1 MADDKFSLGDILW
14 EYADYTPPAATPA
27 KPAAPL
33 PPETPQQPTVPP
45 VSPGITSP
53 QPVAPAGSPKPA
65 PKAPGGAAA
74 PRPAQQPLPA
84 NAPLPAN
91 QPPAAPPKAP
101 QAAPKPAPA
110 APQAP
115 QPAPTGQPRPT
126 PPANQPANQT
136 PPPAPKP
143 TPAPPAQPAGQPPQA
158 PPASGASSTPNQ
170 TPPAPGAG
178 PTPNQAPPAS
188 GASPAPNPT
197 PPAPG
202 AGPTPNQAP
211 PAPGAGPT
219 PNQAPP
225 APGAGS
231 TPNQAPPAPG
241 SAAPAQGAQP
251 GAQGQQPPQ
260 PEPAPQGSP
269 EGQPAPAPD
278 QPVETGV
285 PLDDGPELIAF
296 TPDPKAA
303 QAEAAGQEGAAQA
316 PQPGQP
322 GQGQPTPG
330 GPAAP
335 SGAPG
340 PGPRPAGGPQAR
352 PADPGG
358 AAAAPAQEAFQPF
371 RERKGKAPE
380 PPPPDAPPAQ
390 LATEYGPGLS
400 ALKTKC
406 AVSGVLTGVLV
417 VLSLLDSGL
426 LPFLTG
432 LVPTEIALW
441 AGLALFA
448 VCGGLCFDVLQ
459 QGLLQLTNRAPNGD
473 TLALFAAVFTLADG
487 VTLVAA
493 PFREVTLPFF
503 APCALVLTFHLL
515 GQYCDRSAKFQ
526 ACRTAAAVAQPYV
539 VTQDANVL
547 GASLPFGNG
556 WGCPGLR
563 QPDPHHQPDRGPVP
577 PADPGAAGGL
587 LRPVPGDHCGP
598 PPALA
603 GALVPVGPVLR
614 RGYLGGHPLSLA
626 LPLRL
631 LGGKLAKLGVALA
644 GWPGLLAAKGCK
656 AALLLDQDVYPPGT
670 IALTGSRVFGSLSM
684 ERTVSYTA
692 SVIRASGSGLRYL
705 FDKLLRAEGSSYLPI
720 DKIVMQDTG
729 LIGQC
734 QDQQILVGNSDFM
747 SRQGIAL
754 PPGIKAKDAVFCAVD
769 RELVGMFVLRYTLHP
784 SILPSLQTMI
794 AHRISPVMAT
804 RDFNL
809 TPHRLRLWGRLS
821 VDQITFPDLQRR
833 VVLSGPRQIHGT
845 TLVAVLC
852 REGVA
857 PFSQALV
864 ASQRIRRA
872 AAFSQWFVHIG
883 ACVGVVI
890 TAALSSAGA
899 LTAMSP
905 WNLSLFLLLWFVPV
919 LMLSL
924 WTTQY

>member
-110 APQAP
+110 
-115 QPAPTGQPRPT
+115 GQPRPT
-126 PPANQPANQT
+126 PPANQPASQT
-136 PPPAPKP
+136 PPPASKP
-143 TPAPPAQPAGQPPQA
+143 SPTPPAQPAGQPPQA

-170 TPPAPGAG
+170 TPPAPGA
-178 PTPNQAPPAS
+178 
-188 GASPAPNPT
+188 SPAPNQAS
-197 PPAPG
+197 PASG
-202 AGPTPNQAP
+202 TGPTPNQAP
-211 PAPGAGPT
+211 PAPGAGP
-219 PNQAPP
+219 
-225 APGAGS
+225 

-322 GQGQPTPG
+322 TQGQPTPG

-352 PADPGG
+352 PAGPGG

-441 AGLALFA
+441 AELALFA

-526 ACRTAAAVAQPYV
+526 ACRTAASVAQPYV

-547 GASLPFGNG
+547 GGQPAFRKWLGLPRGFGSQIRTTSQAEAQFRRLTPVLLAACFALSLVTTVA
-556 WGCPGLR
+556 
-563 QPDPHHQPDRGPVP
+563 HHQPWLVLWSLS
-577 PADPGAAGGL
+577 ALFCAAATLGAT
-587 LRPVPGDHCGP
+587 
-598 PPALA
+598 
-603 GALVPVGPVLR
+603 
-614 RGYLGGHPLSLA
+614 LSLA

>member
-53 QPVAPAGSPKPA
+53 QTVAPVGSPKPA

-84 NAPLPAN
+84 NAPPPAN

-115 QPAPTGQPRPT
+115 QPAPAGQPRPT

-158 PPASGASSTPNQ
+158 PPSSGASSTPNQ

-178 PTPNQAPPAS
+178 STPNQVPPAS
-188 GASPAPNPT
+188 GASPAPNQT
-197 PPAPG
+197 
-202 AGPTPNQAP
+202 
-211 PAPGAGPT
+211 
-219 PNQAPP
+219 PP

-322 GQGQPTPG
+322 TQGQPTPG

-352 PADPGG
+352 PAGPGG
-358 AAAAPAQEAFQPF
+358 VAAAPAQEAFRPF
-371 RERKGKAPE
+371 RERKAKAPE

-547 GASLPFGNG
+547 GGQPAFRKWLGLPRGFGSQIRTTSQTEAQFRRLTPVLLAACFALSLVTTVA
-556 WGCPGLR
+556 
-563 QPDPHHQPDRGPVP
+563 HHQPWLVLWSLS
-577 PADPGAAGGL
+577 ALFCAAATLGAT
-587 LRPVPGDHCGP
+587 
-598 PPALA
+598 
-603 GALVPVGPVLR
+603 
-614 RGYLGGHPLSLA
+614 LSLA

>member
-65 PKAPGGAAA
+65 PKAPGGAAS

-110 APQAP
+110 
-115 QPAPTGQPRPT
+115 GQPRPT

-143 TPAPPAQPAGQPPQA
+143 SPTPPAQPAGQPPQA
-158 PPASGASSTPNQ
+158 PPASGASSPPNQ

-178 PTPNQAPPAS
+178 PTPNQTPPAS
-188 GASPAPNPT
+188 GASPAPNQT
-197 PPAPG
+197 
-202 AGPTPNQAP
+202 
-211 PAPGAGPT
+211 
-219 PNQAPP
+219 PP

-241 SAAPAQGAQP
+241 PAAPAQGAQP

-322 GQGQPTPG
+322 TQGQPTPG

-352 PADPGG
+352 PAGPGG

-371 RERKGKAPE
+371 RERKAKAPE

-526 ACRTAAAVAQPYV
+526 ACRTAASVAQPYV

-547 GASLPFGNG
+547 GGQPAFRKWLGLPRGFGSQIRTTSQAEAQFRRLTPVLLAACFALSLVTTVA
-556 WGCPGLR
+556 
-563 QPDPHHQPDRGPVP
+563 HHQPWLVLWSLS
-577 PADPGAAGGL
+577 ALFCAAATLGAT
-587 LRPVPGDHCGP
+587 
-598 PPALA
+598 
-603 GALVPVGPVLR
+603 
-614 RGYLGGHPLSLA
+614 LSLA

-670 IALTGSRVFGSLSM
+670 IALTGSQVFGSLSM

>member
-65 PKAPGGAAA
+65 PKAPGGAAS

-91 QPPAAPPKAP
+91 QPPAAPAKAP

-110 APQAP
+110 
-115 QPAPTGQPRPT
+115 GQPRPT

-143 TPAPPAQPAGQPPQA
+143 SPTPPAQPAGQPPQA
-158 PPASGASSTPNQ
+158 PPASGASSPPNQ

-178 PTPNQAPPAS
+178 PTPNQTPPAS
-188 GASPAPNPT
+188 GASPAPNQT
-197 PPAPG
+197 
-202 AGPTPNQAP
+202 
-211 PAPGAGPT
+211 
-219 PNQAPP
+219 PP

-241 SAAPAQGAQP
+241 PAAPAQGAQP

-278 QPVETGV
+278 QPVDTGV

-322 GQGQPTPG
+322 TQGQPTPG

-352 PADPGG
+352 PAGPGG

-526 ACRTAAAVAQPYV
+526 ACRTAASVAQPYV

-547 GASLPFGNG
+547 GGQPAFRKWLGLPRGFGSQIRTTSQTEAQFRRLTPVLLAACFALSLVTTVA
-556 WGCPGLR
+556 
-563 QPDPHHQPDRGPVP
+563 HHQPWLVLWSLS
-577 PADPGAAGGL
+577 ALFCAAATLGAT
-587 LRPVPGDHCGP
+587 
-598 PPALA
+598 
-603 GALVPVGPVLR
+603 
-614 RGYLGGHPLSLA
+614 LSLA

>member
-136 PPPAPKP
+136 PPPASKP

-178 PTPNQAPPAS
+178 STPNQAPPAS
-188 GASPAPNPT
+188 GVSPAPNQT

-202 AGPTPNQAP
+202 AGP
-211 PAPGAGPT
+211 
-219 PNQAPP
+219 
-225 APGAGS
+225 

-322 GQGQPTPG
+322 TQGQPTPG

-352 PADPGG
+352 PAGPGG

-547 GASLPFGNG
+547 GGQPAFRKWLGLPRGFGSQIRTTSQTEAQFRRLTPVLLAACFALSLVTTVA
-556 WGCPGLR
+556 
-563 QPDPHHQPDRGPVP
+563 HHQPWLVLWSLS
-577 PADPGAAGGL
+577 ALFCAAATLGAT
-587 LRPVPGDHCGP
+587 
-598 PPALA
+598 
-603 GALVPVGPVLR
+603 
-614 RGYLGGHPLSLA
+614 LSLA

>member
-115 QPAPTGQPRPT
+115 QPAPAGQPRPT
-126 PPANQPANQT
+126 PPANQPASQT
-136 PPPAPKP
+136 PPPASKP

-170 TPPAPGAG
+170 TPPA
-178 PTPNQAPPAS
+178 S
-188 GASPAPNPT
+188 GASPAPNQT
-197 PPAPG
+197 
-202 AGPTPNQAP
+202 
-211 PAPGAGPT
+211 
-219 PNQAPP
+219 PP

-231 TPNQAPPAPG
+231 TPNQAPPASGAGPTPNQVPPAPG
-241 SAAPAQGAQP
+241 PAAPAQGAQP

-260 PEPAPQGSP
+260 PESAPQGSP

-322 GQGQPTPG
+322 TQGQPTPG

-352 PADPGG
+352 PAGPGG

-526 ACRTAAAVAQPYV
+526 ACRTAASVAQPYV

-547 GASLPFGNG
+547 GGQPAFRKWLGLPRGFGSQIRTTSQTEAQFRRLTPVLLAACFALSLVTTVA
-556 WGCPGLR
+556 
-563 QPDPHHQPDRGPVP
+563 HHQPWLVLWSLS
-577 PADPGAAGGL
+577 ALFCAAATLGAT
-587 LRPVPGDHCGP
+587 
-598 PPALA
+598 
-603 GALVPVGPVLR
+603 
-614 RGYLGGHPLSLA
+614 LSLA

-919 LMLSL
+919 LLLSL

>member
-53 QPVAPAGSPKPA
+53 QPVAPLGSPKPA

-115 QPAPTGQPRPT
+115 QPAPAGQPRPT
-126 PPANQPANQT
+126 PPANQPASQT

-158 PPASGASSTPNQ
+158 PPASGASSPPNQTPPAPGAGSTPNQAPPASGASPAPNQ

-178 PTPNQAPPAS
+178 PTPNQAPPA
-188 GASPAPNPT
+188 
-197 PPAPG
+197 
-202 AGPTPNQAP
+202 
-211 PAPGAGPT
+211 
-219 PNQAPP
+219 
-225 APGAGS
+225 
-231 TPNQAPPAPG
+231 PG
-241 SAAPAQGAQP
+241 SAAQAQGAQP

-260 PEPAPQGSP
+260 PESAPQGSP

-322 GQGQPTPG
+322 TQGQPTPG

-352 PADPGG
+352 PAGPGG

-526 ACRTAAAVAQPYV
+526 ACRTAASVAQPYV

-547 GASLPFGNG
+547 GGQPAFRKWLGLPRGFGSQIRTTSQTEAQFRRLTPVLLAACFALSLVTTVA
-556 WGCPGLR
+556 
-563 QPDPHHQPDRGPVP
+563 HHQPWLVLWSLS
-577 PADPGAAGGL
+577 ALFCAAATLGAT
-587 LRPVPGDHCGP
+587 
-598 PPALA
+598 
-603 GALVPVGPVLR
+603 
-614 RGYLGGHPLSLA
+614 LSLA

>member
-115 QPAPTGQPRPT
+115 QPAPAGQPRPT

-158 PPASGASSTPNQ
+158 PPSSGASSTPNQ

-178 PTPNQAPPAS
+178 STPNQVPPAS
-188 GASPAPNPT
+188 GASPAPNQT
-197 PPAPG
+197 
-202 AGPTPNQAP
+202 
-211 PAPGAGPT
+211 
-219 PNQAPP
+219 PP

-322 GQGQPTPG
+322 TQGQPTPG

-352 PADPGG
+352 PAGPGG

-371 RERKGKAPE
+371 RERKAKAPE

-547 GASLPFGNG
+547 GGQPAFRKWLGLPRGFGSQIRTTSQTEAQFRRLTPVLLAACFALSLVTTVA
-556 WGCPGLR
+556 
-563 QPDPHHQPDRGPVP
+563 HHQPWLVLWSLS
-577 PADPGAAGGL
+577 ALFCAAATLGAT
-587 LRPVPGDHCGP
+587 
-598 PPALA
+598 
-603 GALVPVGPVLR
+603 
-614 RGYLGGHPLSLA
+614 LSLA

>member
-65 PKAPGGAAA
+65 PKAPGGAAS

-110 APQAP
+110 
-115 QPAPTGQPRPT
+115 GQPRPT

-143 TPAPPAQPAGQPPQA
+143 SPTPPAQPAGQPPQA
-158 PPASGASSTPNQ
+158 PPASGASSPPNQ

-178 PTPNQAPPAS
+178 PTPNQTPPAS
-188 GASPAPNPT
+188 GASPAPNQT
-197 PPAPG
+197 
-202 AGPTPNQAP
+202 
-211 PAPGAGPT
+211 
-219 PNQAPP
+219 PP

-241 SAAPAQGAQP
+241 PAAPAQGAQP

-322 GQGQPTPG
+322 TQGQPTPG

-335 SGAPG
+335 SGTPG

-352 PADPGG
+352 PAGPGG

-371 RERKGKAPE
+371 RERKAKAPE

-526 ACRTAAAVAQPYV
+526 ACRTAASVAQPYV

-547 GASLPFGNG
+547 GGQPAFRKWLGLPRGFGSQIRTTSQAEAQFRRLTPVLLAACFALSLVTTVA
-556 WGCPGLR
+556 
-563 QPDPHHQPDRGPVP
+563 HHQPWLVLWSLS
-577 PADPGAAGGL
+577 ALFCAAATLGAT
-587 LRPVPGDHCGP
+587 
-598 PPALA
+598 
-603 GALVPVGPVLR
+603 
-614 RGYLGGHPLSLA
+614 LSLA

>member
-115 QPAPTGQPRPT
+115 QPAPAGQPRPT
-126 PPANQPANQT
+126 PPANQPASQT
-136 PPPAPKP
+136 PPPASKP

-170 TPPAPGAG
+170 TPPA
-178 PTPNQAPPAS
+178 S
-188 GASPAPNPT
+188 GASPAPNKT
-197 PPAPG
+197 
-202 AGPTPNQAP
+202 
-211 PAPGAGPT
+211 
-219 PNQAPP
+219 PP

-231 TPNQAPPAPG
+231 TPNQAPPASGAGPTPNQVPPAPG
-241 SAAPAQGAQP
+241 PAAPAQGAQP

-260 PEPAPQGSP
+260 PESAPQGSP

-322 GQGQPTPG
+322 TQGQPTPG

-352 PADPGG
+352 PAGPGG

-526 ACRTAAAVAQPYV
+526 ACRTAASVAQPYV

-547 GASLPFGNG
+547 GGQPAFRKWLGLPRGFGSQIRTTSQTEAQFRRLTPVLLAACFALSLVTTVA
-556 WGCPGLR
+556 
-563 QPDPHHQPDRGPVP
+563 HHQPWLVLWSLS
-577 PADPGAAGGL
+577 ALFCAAATLGAT
-587 LRPVPGDHCGP
+587 
-598 PPALA
+598 
-603 GALVPVGPVLR
+603 
-614 RGYLGGHPLSLA
+614 LSLA

>member
-65 PKAPGGAAA
+65 PKAPGGAAS

-115 QPAPTGQPRPT
+115 QPAPAGQPRPT

-178 PTPNQAPPAS
+178 STPNQASPAS
-188 GASPAPNPT
+188 GASPAPNQT
-197 PPAPG
+197 
-202 AGPTPNQAP
+202 
-211 PAPGAGPT
+211 
-219 PNQAPP
+219 PP

-322 GQGQPTPG
+322 TQGQPTPG

-352 PADPGG
+352 PAGPGG

-526 ACRTAAAVAQPYV
+526 ACRTAASVAQPYV

-547 GASLPFGNG
+547 GGQPAFRKWLGLPRGFGSQIRTTSQTEAQFRRLTPVLLAACFALSLVTTVA
-556 WGCPGLR
+556 
-563 QPDPHHQPDRGPVP
+563 HHQPWLVLWSLS
-577 PADPGAAGGL
+577 ALFCAAATLGAT
-587 LRPVPGDHCGP
+587 
-598 PPALA
+598 
-603 GALVPVGPVLR
+603 
-614 RGYLGGHPLSLA
+614 LSLA

>member
-65 PKAPGGAAA
+65 PKAPGGAAS

-110 APQAP
+110 
-115 QPAPTGQPRPT
+115 GQPRPT

-143 TPAPPAQPAGQPPQA
+143 SPTPPAQPAGQPPQA
-158 PPASGASSTPNQ
+158 PPASGASSPPNQ

-178 PTPNQAPPAS
+178 PTPNQTPPAS
-188 GASPAPNPT
+188 GASPAPNQT
-197 PPAPG
+197 
-202 AGPTPNQAP
+202 
-211 PAPGAGPT
+211 
-219 PNQAPP
+219 PP

-241 SAAPAQGAQP
+241 PAAPAQGAQP

-322 GQGQPTPG
+322 TQGQPTPG

-352 PADPGG
+352 PAGPGG

-526 ACRTAAAVAQPYV
+526 ACRTAASVAQPYV

-547 GASLPFGNG
+547 GGQPAFRKWLGLPRGFGSQIRTTSQTEAQFRRLTPVLLAACFALSLVTTVA
-556 WGCPGLR
+556 
-563 QPDPHHQPDRGPVP
+563 HHQPWLVLWSLS
-577 PADPGAAGGL
+577 ALFCAAATLGAT
-587 LRPVPGDHCGP
+587 
-598 PPALA
+598 
-603 GALVPVGPVLR
+603 
-614 RGYLGGHPLSLA
+614 LSLA

>member
-115 QPAPTGQPRPT
+115 QPAPAGQPRPT

-136 PPPAPKP
+136 PPAASKP
-143 TPAPPAQPAGQPPQA
+143 SPTPPAQPAGQPPQA

-178 PTPNQAPPAS
+178 S
-188 GASPAPNPT
+188 
-197 PPAPG
+197 
-202 AGPTPNQAP
+202 
-211 PAPGAGPT
+211 T

-322 GQGQPTPG
+322 TQGQPTPG

-352 PADPGG
+352 PAGPGG

-426 LPFLTG
+426 LPFPTG

-526 ACRTAAAVAQPYV
+526 ACRTAASVAQPYV

-547 GASLPFGNG
+547 GGQPAFRKWLGLPRGFGSQIRTTSQAEAQFRRLTPVLLAACFALSLVTTVA
-556 WGCPGLR
+556 
-563 QPDPHHQPDRGPVP
+563 HHQPWLVLWSLS
-577 PADPGAAGGL
+577 ALFCAAATLGAT
-587 LRPVPGDHCGP
+587 
-598 PPALA
+598 
-603 GALVPVGPVLR
+603 
-614 RGYLGGHPLSLA
+614 LSLA

>member
-1 MADDKFSLGDILW
+1 MADDKNPFSLEDILW

-115 QPAPTGQPRPT
+115 PPAPAGQPRPT
-126 PPANQPANQT
+126 PPANQPASQT
-136 PPPAPKP
+136 TPPAPKP
-143 TPAPPAQPAGQPPQA
+143 SPTPPAQPAGQPPQA

-170 TPPAPGAG
+170 TPPA
-178 PTPNQAPPAS
+178 S
-188 GASPAPNPT
+188 GASPAPNQT
-197 PPAPG
+197 
-202 AGPTPNQAP
+202 
-211 PAPGAGPT
+211 
-219 PNQAPP
+219 PP

-231 TPNQAPPAPG
+231 TPNQAPPASGAGPTPNQVPPAPG
-241 SAAPAQGAQP
+241 PAAPAQGAQP

-260 PEPAPQGSP
+260 PESAPQGSP

-322 GQGQPTPG
+322 TQGQPTPG

-352 PADPGG
+352 PAGPGG

-547 GASLPFGNG
+547 GGQPAFRKWLGLPRGFGSQIRTTSQTEAQFRRLTPVLLAACFALSLVTTVA
-556 WGCPGLR
+556 
-563 QPDPHHQPDRGPVP
+563 HHQPWLVLWSLS
-577 PADPGAAGGL
+577 ALFCAAATLGAT
-587 LRPVPGDHCGP
+587 
-598 PPALA
+598 
-603 GALVPVGPVLR
+603 
-614 RGYLGGHPLSLA
+614 LSLA

>member
-65 PKAPGGAAA
+65 PKAPGGAAS

-126 PPANQPANQT
+126 PPANQPASQT

-178 PTPNQAPPAS
+178 PAPNQ
-188 GASPAPNPT
+188 T

-202 AGPTPNQAP
+202 AGP
-211 PAPGAGPT
+211 
-219 PNQAPP
+219 
-225 APGAGS
+225 

-322 GQGQPTPG
+322 TQGQPTPG

-352 PADPGG
+352 PAGPGG

-371 RERKGKAPE
+371 RERKAKAPE

-526 ACRTAAAVAQPYV
+526 ACRTAASVAQPYV

-547 GASLPFGNG
+547 GGQPAFRKWLGLPRGFGSQIRTTSQAEAQFRRLTPVLLAACFALSLVTTVA
-556 WGCPGLR
+556 
-563 QPDPHHQPDRGPVP
+563 HHQPWLVLWSLS
-577 PADPGAAGGL
+577 ALFCAAATLGAT
-587 LRPVPGDHCGP
+587 
-598 PPALA
+598 
-603 GALVPVGPVLR
+603 
-614 RGYLGGHPLSLA
+614 LSLA

>member
-110 APQAP
+110 APQVP

-178 PTPNQAPPAS
+178 STPNQAPPAS
-188 GASPAPNPT
+188 GVSPAPNQAS
-197 PPAPG
+197 PAPG
-202 AGPTPNQAP
+202 AGP
-211 PAPGAGPT
+211 
-219 PNQAPP
+219 
-225 APGAGS
+225 

-260 PEPAPQGSP
+260 PESAPQGSP

-322 GQGQPTPG
+322 TQGQPTPG

-352 PADPGG
+352 PAGPGG

-526 ACRTAAAVAQPYV
+526 ACRTAASVAQPYV

-547 GASLPFGNG
+547 GGQPAFRKWLGLPRGFGSQIRTTSQAEAQFRRLTPVLLAACFALSLVTTVA
-556 WGCPGLR
+556 
-563 QPDPHHQPDRGPVP
+563 HHQPWLVLWSLS
-577 PADPGAAGGL
+577 ALFCAAATLGAT
-587 LRPVPGDHCGP
+587 
-598 PPALA
+598 
-603 GALVPVGPVLR
+603 
-614 RGYLGGHPLSLA
+614 LSLA

>member
-65 PKAPGGAAA
+65 PKSPGGAAP

-101 QAAPKPAPA
+101 KPAPA

-115 QPAPTGQPRPT
+115 QPAPAGQPRPT
-126 PPANQPANQT
+126 PPANQT
-136 PPPAPKP
+136 PPPASKP
-143 TPAPPAQPAGQPPQA
+143 SPTPPAQPAGQPPQA

-178 PTPNQAPPAS
+178 STPNQAPPAS
-188 GASPAPNPT
+188 GASPAPNQT

-202 AGPTPNQAP
+202 AGP
-211 PAPGAGPT
+211 
-219 PNQAPP
+219 
-225 APGAGS
+225 

-322 GQGQPTPG
+322 TQGQPTPG

-352 PADPGG
+352 PAGPGG

-371 RERKGKAPE
+371 RERKAKAPE

-526 ACRTAAAVAQPYV
+526 ACRTAASVAQPYV

-547 GASLPFGNG
+547 GGQPAFRKWLGLPRGFGSQIRTTSQAEAQFRRLTPVLLAACFALSLVTTVA
-556 WGCPGLR
+556 
-563 QPDPHHQPDRGPVP
+563 HHQPWLVLWSLS
-577 PADPGAAGGL
+577 ALFCAAATLGAT
-587 LRPVPGDHCGP
+587 
-598 PPALA
+598 
-603 GALVPVGPVLR
+603 
-614 RGYLGGHPLSLA
+614 LSLA

-919 LMLSL
+919 LLLSL

>member
-53 QPVAPAGSPKPA
+53 QPVAPLGSPKPA

-115 QPAPTGQPRPT
+115 QPAPAGQPRPT
-126 PPANQPANQT
+126 PPANQPASQT

-143 TPAPPAQPAGQPPQA
+143 TPAPPA
-158 PPASGASSTPNQ
+158 SGASPAPNQ

-178 PTPNQAPPAS
+178 PTPNQAPPA
-188 GASPAPNPT
+188 
-197 PPAPG
+197 
-202 AGPTPNQAP
+202 
-211 PAPGAGPT
+211 
-219 PNQAPP
+219 
-225 APGAGS
+225 
-231 TPNQAPPAPG
+231 PG
-241 SAAPAQGAQP
+241 SAAQAQGAQP

-260 PEPAPQGSP
+260 PESAPQGSP

-322 GQGQPTPG
+322 TQGQPTPG

-352 PADPGG
+352 PAGPGG

-526 ACRTAAAVAQPYV
+526 ACRTAASVAQPYV

-547 GASLPFGNG
+547 GGQPAFRKWLGLPRGFGSQIRTTSQAEAQFRRLTPVLLAACFALSLVTTVA
-556 WGCPGLR
+556 
-563 QPDPHHQPDRGPVP
+563 HHQPWLVLWSLS
-577 PADPGAAGGL
+577 ALFCAAATLGAT
-587 LRPVPGDHCGP
+587 
-598 PPALA
+598 
-603 GALVPVGPVLR
+603 
-614 RGYLGGHPLSLA
+614 LSLA

>member
-101 QAAPKPAPA
+101 QAAPNPAQA
-110 APQAP
+110 ATQAP
-115 QPAPTGQPRPT
+115 QPATEGQPRPT

-136 PPPAPKP
+136 PPPASKP

-178 PTPNQAPPAS
+178 STPNQAPLASGASPAPNQTPPAS
-188 GASPAPNPT
+188 GASPAPNQT
-197 PPAPG
+197 
-202 AGPTPNQAP
+202 
-211 PAPGAGPT
+211 
-219 PNQAPP
+219 PP

-316 PQPGQP
+316 PQPGQ
-322 GQGQPTPG
+322 GQPTPG

-352 PADPGG
+352 PAGPGG

-371 RERKGKAPE
+371 RERKGTAPE

-526 ACRTAAAVAQPYV
+526 ACRTAASVAQPYV

-547 GASLPFGNG
+547 GGQPAFRKWLGLPRGFGSQIRTTSQTEAQFRRLTPVLLAACFALSLVTTVA
-556 WGCPGLR
+556 
-563 QPDPHHQPDRGPVP
+563 HHQPWLVLWSLS
-577 PADPGAAGGL
+577 ALFCAAATLGAT
-587 LRPVPGDHCGP
+587 
-598 PPALA
+598 
-603 GALVPVGPVLR
+603 
-614 RGYLGGHPLSLA
+614 LSLA

>member
-65 PKAPGGAAA
+65 LKAPGGAAA

-178 PTPNQAPPAS
+178 STPNQAPPAS
-188 GASPAPNPT
+188 GVSPAPNQAS
-197 PPAPG
+197 PAPG
-202 AGPTPNQAP
+202 AGP
-211 PAPGAGPT
+211 
-219 PNQAPP
+219 
-225 APGAGS
+225 

-260 PEPAPQGSP
+260 PESAPQGSP

-322 GQGQPTPG
+322 TQGQPTPG

-352 PADPGG
+352 PAGPGG

-526 ACRTAAAVAQPYV
+526 ACRTAASVAQPYV

-547 GASLPFGNG
+547 GGQPAFRKWLGLPRGFGSQIRTTSQAEAQFRRLTPVLLAACFALSLVTTVA
-556 WGCPGLR
+556 
-563 QPDPHHQPDRGPVP
+563 HHQPWLVLWSLS
-577 PADPGAAGGL
+577 ALFCAAATLGAT
-587 LRPVPGDHCGP
+587 
-598 PPALA
+598 
-603 GALVPVGPVLR
+603 
-614 RGYLGGHPLSLA
+614 LSLA

>member
-53 QPVAPAGSPKPA
+53 QPVAPLGSPKPA

-115 QPAPTGQPRPT
+115 QPAPAGQPRPT
-126 PPANQPANQT
+126 PPANQPASQT

-158 PPASGASSTPNQ
+158 PPASGASSPPNQTPPAPGAGSTPNQAPPASGASPAPNQ

-178 PTPNQAPPAS
+178 PTPNQAPPA
-188 GASPAPNPT
+188 
-197 PPAPG
+197 
-202 AGPTPNQAP
+202 
-211 PAPGAGPT
+211 
-219 PNQAPP
+219 
-225 APGAGS
+225 
-231 TPNQAPPAPG
+231 PG
-241 SAAPAQGAQP
+241 SAAQAQGAQP

-260 PEPAPQGSP
+260 PESAPQGSP

-322 GQGQPTPG
+322 TQGQPTPG

-352 PADPGG
+352 PAGPGG

-526 ACRTAAAVAQPYV
+526 ACRTAASVAQPYV

-547 GASLPFGNG
+547 GGQPAFRKWLGLPRGFGSQIRTTSQAEAQFRRLTPVLLAACFALSLVTTVA
-556 WGCPGLR
+556 
-563 QPDPHHQPDRGPVP
+563 HHQPWLVLWSLS
-577 PADPGAAGGL
+577 ALFCAAATLGAT
-587 LRPVPGDHCGP
+587 
-598 PPALA
+598 
-603 GALVPVGPVLR
+603 
-614 RGYLGGHPLSLA
+614 LSLA

-821 VDQITFPDLQRR
+821 VEQITFPDLQRR

>member
-110 APQAP
+110 
-115 QPAPTGQPRPT
+115 GQPRPT
-126 PPANQPANQT
+126 PPANQPASQT
-136 PPPAPKP
+136 TPPAPKP

-158 PPASGASSTPNQ
+158 PPSSGASSTPNQ

-178 PTPNQAPPAS
+178 STPNQAPPAS
-188 GASPAPNPT
+188 GVSPAPNQAS
-197 PPAPG
+197 PASG
-202 AGPTPNQAP
+202 ASPAPNQAP
-211 PAPGAGPT
+211 PAP
-219 PNQAPP
+219 
-225 APGAGS
+225 
-231 TPNQAPPAPG
+231 
-241 SAAPAQGAQP
+241 APAQGAQP

-303 QAEAAGQEGAAQA
+303 GQEGAAQA

-322 GQGQPTPG
+322 TQGQPTPG
-330 GPAAP
+330 SPAAP

-352 PADPGG
+352 PAGPGG

-526 ACRTAAAVAQPYV
+526 ACRTAASVAQPYV

-547 GASLPFGNG
+547 GGQPAFRKWLGLPRGFGSQIRTTSQTEAQFRRLTPVLLAACFALSLVTTVA
-556 WGCPGLR
+556 
-563 QPDPHHQPDRGPVP
+563 HHQPWLVLWSLS
-577 PADPGAAGGL
+577 ALFCAAATLGAT
-587 LRPVPGDHCGP
+587 
-598 PPALA
+598 
-603 GALVPVGPVLR
+603 
-614 RGYLGGHPLSLA
+614 LSLA

>member
-1 MADDKFSLGDILW
+1 MADDKNPFSLEDILW

-115 QPAPTGQPRPT
+115 QPAPAGQPRPT
-126 PPANQPANQT
+126 PPANQPASQT
-136 PPPAPKP
+136 TPPAPKP
-143 TPAPPAQPAGQPPQA
+143 SPTPPAQPAGQPPQA

-178 PTPNQAPPAS
+178 PTPNQAPPA
-188 GASPAPNPT
+188 
-197 PPAPG
+197 PG
-202 AGPTPNQAP
+202 AGSAPNQAP
-211 PAPGAGPT
+211 PAP
-219 PNQAPP
+219 
-225 APGAGS
+225 
-231 TPNQAPPAPG
+231 
-241 SAAPAQGAQP
+241 APAQGAQP

-322 GQGQPTPG
+322 TQGQPTPG

-352 PADPGG
+352 PAGPGG

-526 ACRTAAAVAQPYV
+526 ACRTAASVAQPYV

-547 GASLPFGNG
+547 GGQPAFRKWLGLPRGFGSQIRTTSQTEAQFRRLTPVLLAACFALSLVTTVA
-556 WGCPGLR
+556 
-563 QPDPHHQPDRGPVP
+563 HHQPWLVLWSLS
-577 PADPGAAGGL
+577 ALFCAAATLGAT
-587 LRPVPGDHCGP
+587 
-598 PPALA
+598 
-603 GALVPVGPVLR
+603 
-614 RGYLGGHPLSLA
+614 LSLA

-804 RDFNL
+804 RDVNL

>member
-91 QPPAAPPKAP
+91 QPPAAPPKTP

-115 QPAPTGQPRPT
+115 QPAPAGQPRPT
-126 PPANQPANQT
+126 PPANQT
-136 PPPAPKP
+136 PPPASKP
-143 TPAPPAQPAGQPPQA
+143 SPTPPAQPAGQPPQA

-178 PTPNQAPPAS
+178 STPNQASPAS
-188 GASPAPNPT
+188 GT
-197 PPAPG
+197 
-202 AGPTPNQAP
+202 GPTPNQAP
-211 PAPGAGPT
+211 PAPGAGP
-219 PNQAPP
+219 
-225 APGAGS
+225 

-322 GQGQPTPG
+322 TQGQPTPG

-352 PADPGG
+352 PAGPGG

-526 ACRTAAAVAQPYV
+526 ACRTAASVAQPYV

-547 GASLPFGNG
+547 GGQPAFRKWLGLPRGFGSQIRTTSQAEAQFRRLTPVLLAACFALSLVTTVA
-556 WGCPGLR
+556 
-563 QPDPHHQPDRGPVP
+563 HHQPWLVLWSLS
-577 PADPGAAGGL
+577 ALFCAAATLGAT
-587 LRPVPGDHCGP
+587 
-598 PPALA
+598 
-603 GALVPVGPVLR
+603 
-614 RGYLGGHPLSLA
+614 LSLA

>member
-53 QPVAPAGSPKPA
+53 QPVAPLGSPKPV

-115 QPAPTGQPRPT
+115 QPARAAPPPPT
-126 PPANQPANQT
+126 PPAHPPARRT
-136 PPPAPKP
+136 PPPAAQP

-170 TPPAPGAG
+170 PPPAPGAG
-178 PTPNQAPPAS
+178 STPNQAPPAS
-188 GASPAPNPT
+188 GASPAPNQT
-197 PPAPG
+197 
-202 AGPTPNQAP
+202 
-211 PAPGAGPT
+211 
-219 PNQAPP
+219 PP

-322 GQGQPTPG
+322 TQGQPTPG
-330 GPAAP
+330 GPATP

-352 PADPGG
+352 PAGPGG

-526 ACRTAAAVAQPYV
+526 ACRTAASVAQPYV

-547 GASLPFGNG
+547 GGQPAFRKWLGLPRGFGSQIRTTSQTEAQFRRLTPVLLAACFALSLVTTVA
-556 WGCPGLR
+556 
-563 QPDPHHQPDRGPVP
+563 HHQPWLVLWSLS
-577 PADPGAAGGL
+577 ALFCAAATLGAT
-587 LRPVPGDHCGP
+587 
-598 PPALA
+598 
-603 GALVPVGPVLR
+603 
-614 RGYLGGHPLSLA
+614 LSLA

-754 PPGIKAKDAVFCAVD
+754 PPGIKAKAAVFCAVD

>member
-115 QPAPTGQPRPT
+115 QPAPAGQPRPT
-126 PPANQPANQT
+126 PPANQPASQT
-136 PPPAPKP
+136 PPPASKP

-178 PTPNQAPPAS
+178 STPNQAPPAS
-188 GASPAPNPT
+188 GASPAPNQT
-197 PPAPG
+197 
-202 AGPTPNQAP
+202 P

-241 SAAPAQGAQP
+241 AGSAPNQAPPAPAPAQGAQP

-260 PEPAPQGSP
+260 PESAPQGSP

-322 GQGQPTPG
+322 TQGQPTPG

-352 PADPGG
+352 PAGPGG

-526 ACRTAAAVAQPYV
+526 ACRTAASVAQPYV

-547 GASLPFGNG
+547 GGQPAFRKWLGLPRGFGSQIRTTSQTEAQFRRLTPVLLAACFALSLVTTVA
-556 WGCPGLR
+556 
-563 QPDPHHQPDRGPVP
+563 HHQPWLVLWSLS
-577 PADPGAAGGL
+577 ALFCAAATLGAT
-587 LRPVPGDHCGP
+587 
-598 PPALA
+598 
-603 GALVPVGPVLR
+603 
-614 RGYLGGHPLSLA
+614 LSLA

>member
-126 PPANQPANQT
+126 PPANQPASQT
-136 PPPAPKP
+136 PPPASKP

-178 PTPNQAPPAS
+178 STPNQAPPAS
-188 GASPAPNPT
+188 GVSPAPNQASPASGTGPT
-197 PPAPG
+197 PNQASPAPG

-211 PAPGAGPT
+211 PAPG
-219 PNQAPP
+219 P
-225 APGAGS
+225 AA
-231 TPNQAPPAPG
+231 Q
-241 SAAPAQGAQP
+241 AQGAQP

-322 GQGQPTPG
+322 TQGQPTPG

-352 PADPGG
+352 PAGPGG

-526 ACRTAAAVAQPYV
+526 ACRTAASVAQPYV

-547 GASLPFGNG
+547 GGQPAFRKWLGLPRGFGSQIRTTSQTEAQFRRLTPVLLAACFALSLVTTVA
-556 WGCPGLR
+556 
-563 QPDPHHQPDRGPVP
+563 HHQPWLVLWSLS
-577 PADPGAAGGL
+577 ALFCAAATLGAT
-587 LRPVPGDHCGP
+587 
-598 PPALA
+598 
-603 GALVPVGPVLR
+603 
-614 RGYLGGHPLSLA
+614 LSLA

-670 IALTGSRVFGSLSM
+670 IALTGSRVFGSLSI

>member
-65 PKAPGGAAA
+65 PKAPGGAAS

-110 APQAP
+110 
-115 QPAPTGQPRPT
+115 GQPRPT

-143 TPAPPAQPAGQPPQA
+143 SPTPPAQPAGQPPQA
-158 PPASGASSTPNQ
+158 PPASGASSPPNQ

-178 PTPNQAPPAS
+178 PTPNQTPPAS
-188 GASPAPNPT
+188 GASPAPNQT
-197 PPAPG
+197 
-202 AGPTPNQAP
+202 
-211 PAPGAGPT
+211 
-219 PNQAPP
+219 PP

-241 SAAPAQGAQP
+241 PAAPAQGAQP

-322 GQGQPTPG
+322 TQGQPTPG

-352 PADPGG
+352 PAGPGG

-371 RERKGKAPE
+371 RERKAKAPE

-526 ACRTAAAVAQPYV
+526 ACRTAASVAQPYV

-547 GASLPFGNG
+547 GGQPAFRKWLGLPRGFGSQIRTTSQAEAQFRRLTPVLLAACFALSLVTTVA
-556 WGCPGLR
+556 
-563 QPDPHHQPDRGPVP
+563 HHQPWLVLWSLS
-577 PADPGAAGGL
+577 ALFCAAATLGAT
-587 LRPVPGDHCGP
+587 
-598 PPALA
+598 
-603 GALVPVGPVLR
+603 
-614 RGYLGGHPLSLA
+614 LSLA

>member
-110 APQAP
+110 
-115 QPAPTGQPRPT
+115 GQPRPT
-126 PPANQPANQT
+126 PPANQPASQT
-136 PPPAPKP
+136 PPAAPKP
-143 TPAPPAQPAGQPPQA
+143 SPTPPAQPAGQPPQA

-188 GASPAPNPT
+188 GVSPAPNQAPPASGASPAPNQT

-202 AGPTPNQAP
+202 AS
-211 PAPGAGPT
+211 
-219 PNQAPP
+219 
-225 APGAGS
+225 S

-241 SAAPAQGAQP
+241 PAQGAQP

-322 GQGQPTPG
+322 TQGQPTPG

-352 PADPGG
+352 PAGPGG

-526 ACRTAAAVAQPYV
+526 ACRTAASVAQPYV

-547 GASLPFGNG
+547 GGQPAFRKWLGLPRGFGSQIRTTSQTEAQFRRLTPVLLAACFALSLVTTVA
-556 WGCPGLR
+556 
-563 QPDPHHQPDRGPVP
+563 HHQPWLVLWSLS
-577 PADPGAAGGL
+577 ALFCAAATLGAT
-587 LRPVPGDHCGP
+587 
-598 PPALA
+598 
-603 GALVPVGPVLR
+603 
-614 RGYLGGHPLSLA
+614 LSLA

>member
-1 MADDKFSLGDILW
+1 MADDKNPFSLEDILW

-115 QPAPTGQPRPT
+115 PPAPAGQPRPT
-126 PPANQPANQT
+126 PPANQPASQT
-136 PPPAPKP
+136 TPPAPKP
-143 TPAPPAQPAGQPPQA
+143 SPTPPAQPAGQPPQA

-178 PTPNQAPPAS
+178 PTPNQAPPA
-188 GASPAPNPT
+188 
-197 PPAPG
+197 PG
-202 AGPTPNQAP
+202 AGSAPNQAP
-211 PAPGAGPT
+211 PAP
-219 PNQAPP
+219 
-225 APGAGS
+225 
-231 TPNQAPPAPG
+231 
-241 SAAPAQGAQP
+241 APAQGAQP

-322 GQGQPTPG
+322 TQGQPTPG

-352 PADPGG
+352 PAGPGG

-526 ACRTAAAVAQPYV
+526 ACRTAASVAQPYV

-547 GASLPFGNG
+547 GGQPAFRKWLGLPRGFGSQIRTTSQTEAQFRRLTPVLLAACFALSLVTTVA
-556 WGCPGLR
+556 
-563 QPDPHHQPDRGPVP
+563 HHQPWLVLWSLS
-577 PADPGAAGGL
+577 ALFCAAATLGAT
-587 LRPVPGDHCGP
+587 
-598 PPALA
+598 
-603 GALVPVGPVLR
+603 
-614 RGYLGGHPLSLA
+614 LSLA

>member
-115 QPAPTGQPRPT
+115 QPAPAGQPRPT
-126 PPANQPANQT
+126 PPANQT
-136 PPPAPKP
+136 PPPASKP
-143 TPAPPAQPAGQPPQA
+143 SPTPPAQPAGQPPQA

-188 GASPAPNPT
+188 GASPAPN
-197 PPAPG
+197 
-202 AGPTPNQAP
+202 QAP
-211 PAPGAGPT
+211 PASGVSPA
-219 PNQAPP
+219 PNQTPP
-225 APGAGS
+225 ASGAGS

-322 GQGQPTPG
+322 TQGQPTSG

-352 PADPGG
+352 PAGPGG

-526 ACRTAAAVAQPYV
+526 ACRTAASVAQPYV

-547 GASLPFGNG
+547 GGQPAFRKWLGLPRGFGSQIRTTSQTEAQFRRLTPVLLAACFALSLVTTVA
-556 WGCPGLR
+556 
-563 QPDPHHQPDRGPVP
+563 HHQPWLVLWSLS
-577 PADPGAAGGL
+577 ALFCAAATLGAT
-587 LRPVPGDHCGP
+587 
-598 PPALA
+598 
-603 GALVPVGPVLR
+603 
-614 RGYLGGHPLSLA
+614 LSLA

>member
-115 QPAPTGQPRPT
+115 QPAPAGQPRPT

-136 PPPAPKP
+136 PPPASKP
-143 TPAPPAQPAGQPPQA
+143 SPAPPAQPAGQPPQA

-178 PTPNQAPPAS
+178 S
-188 GASPAPNPT
+188 
-197 PPAPG
+197 
-202 AGPTPNQAP
+202 
-211 PAPGAGPT
+211 T

-231 TPNQAPPAPG
+231 TPNQAPPASGVSPAPNQASPASGAGSTPNQVPPAPG

-316 PQPGQP
+316 PQPGQ
-322 GQGQPTPG
+322 GQPTPG

-352 PADPGG
+352 PAGPGG

-526 ACRTAAAVAQPYV
+526 ACRTAASVAQPYV

-547 GASLPFGNG
+547 GGQPAFRKWLGLPRGFGSQIRTTSQAEAQFRRLTPVLLAACFALSLVTTVA
-556 WGCPGLR
+556 
-563 QPDPHHQPDRGPVP
+563 HHQPWLVLWSLS
-577 PADPGAAGGL
+577 ALFCAAATLGAT
-587 LRPVPGDHCGP
+587 
-598 PPALA
+598 
-603 GALVPVGPVLR
+603 
-614 RGYLGGHPLSLA
+614 LSLA

>member
-115 QPAPTGQPRPT
+115 QPAPAGQPRPT
-126 PPANQPANQT
+126 PPANQT
-136 PPPAPKP
+136 PPPASKP
-143 TPAPPAQPAGQPPQA
+143 SPTPPAQPAGQPPQA

-188 GASPAPNPT
+188 GASPAPN
-197 PPAPG
+197 
-202 AGPTPNQAP
+202 QAP
-211 PAPGAGPT
+211 PASGVSPA
-219 PNQAPP
+219 PNQTPP
-225 APGAGS
+225 ASGAGS

-303 QAEAAGQEGAAQA
+303 QAEAAG
-316 PQPGQP
+316 
-322 GQGQPTPG
+322 
-330 GPAAP
+330 
-335 SGAPG
+335 
-340 PGPRPAGGPQAR
+340 GPQAR
-352 PADPGG
+352 PAGPGG

-526 ACRTAAAVAQPYV
+526 ACRTAASVAQPYV

-547 GASLPFGNG
+547 GGQPAFRKWLGLPRGFGSQIRTTSQTEAQFRRLTPVLLAACFALSLVTTVA
-556 WGCPGLR
+556 
-563 QPDPHHQPDRGPVP
+563 HHQPWLVLWSLS
-577 PADPGAAGGL
+577 ALFCAAATLGAT
-587 LRPVPGDHCGP
+587 
-598 PPALA
+598 
-603 GALVPVGPVLR
+603 
-614 RGYLGGHPLSLA
+614 LSLA

-833 VVLSGPRQIHGT
+833 VVLSGPRQIHDT

>member
-115 QPAPTGQPRPT
+115 QPAPAGQPRPT
-126 PPANQPANQT
+126 PPANQPASQT

-178 PTPNQAPPAS
+178 PTPNQAPPA
-188 GASPAPNPT
+188 
-197 PPAPG
+197 
-202 AGPTPNQAP
+202 
-211 PAPGAGPT
+211 
-219 PNQAPP
+219 
-225 APGAGS
+225 PGAGS

-241 SAAPAQGAQP
+241 PAAPAQGAQP

-322 GQGQPTPG
+322 TQGQPTPG

-352 PADPGG
+352 PAGPGG

-526 ACRTAAAVAQPYV
+526 ACRTAASVAQPYV

-547 GASLPFGNG
+547 GGQPAFRKWLGLPRGFGSQIRTTSQTEAQFRRLTPVLLAACFALSLVTTVA
-556 WGCPGLR
+556 
-563 QPDPHHQPDRGPVP
+563 HHQPWLVLWSLS
-577 PADPGAAGGL
+577 ALFCAAATLGAT
-587 LRPVPGDHCGP
+587 
-598 PPALA
+598 
-603 GALVPVGPVLR
+603 
-614 RGYLGGHPLSLA
+614 LSLA

>member
-1 MADDKFSLGDILW
+1 MADDKNPFSLEDILW

-115 QPAPTGQPRPT
+115 QPAPAGQPRPT
-126 PPANQPANQT
+126 PPANQPASQT
-136 PPPAPKP
+136 TPPAPKP
-143 TPAPPAQPAGQPPQA
+143 SPTPPAQPAGQPPQA

-178 PTPNQAPPAS
+178 PTPNQAPPA
-188 GASPAPNPT
+188 
-197 PPAPG
+197 PG
-202 AGPTPNQAP
+202 AGSAPNQAP
-211 PAPGAGPT
+211 PAP
-219 PNQAPP
+219 
-225 APGAGS
+225 
-231 TPNQAPPAPG
+231 
-241 SAAPAQGAQP
+241 APAQGAQP

-322 GQGQPTPG
+322 TQGQPTPG

-352 PADPGG
+352 PAGPGG

-526 ACRTAAAVAQPYV
+526 ACRTAASVAQPYV

-547 GASLPFGNG
+547 GGQPAFRKWLGLPRGFGSQIRTTSQAEAQFRRLTPVLLAACFALSLVTTVA
-556 WGCPGLR
+556 
-563 QPDPHHQPDRGPVP
+563 HHQPWLVLWSLS
-577 PADPGAAGGL
+577 ALFCAAATLGAT
-587 LRPVPGDHCGP
+587 
-598 PPALA
+598 
-603 GALVPVGPVLR
+603 
-614 RGYLGGHPLSLA
+614 LSLA

-833 VVLSGPRQIHGT
+833 VVLSGPRQIHAT

-919 LMLSL
+919 LLLSL

>member
-1 MADDKFSLGDILW
+1 MADDKNPFSLEDILW

-115 QPAPTGQPRPT
+115 QPAPAGQPRPT
-126 PPANQPANQT
+126 PPANQPASQT
-136 PPPAPKP
+136 TPPAPKP
-143 TPAPPAQPAGQPPQA
+143 SPTPPAQPAGQPPQA

-170 TPPAPGAG
+170 TPPA
-178 PTPNQAPPAS
+178 S
-188 GASPAPNPT
+188 GASPAPNQT
-197 PPAPG
+197 
-202 AGPTPNQAP
+202 
-211 PAPGAGPT
+211 
-219 PNQAPP
+219 PP

-231 TPNQAPPAPG
+231 TPNQAPPASGAGPTPNQVPPAPG
-241 SAAPAQGAQP
+241 PAAPAQGAQP

-260 PEPAPQGSP
+260 PESAPQGSP

-322 GQGQPTPG
+322 TQGQPTPG

-352 PADPGG
+352 PAGPGG

-547 GASLPFGNG
+547 GGQPAFRKWLGLPRGFGSQIRTTSQTEAQFRRLTPVLLAACFALSLVTTVA
-556 WGCPGLR
+556 
-563 QPDPHHQPDRGPVP
+563 HHQPWLVLWSLS
-577 PADPGAAGGL
+577 ALFCAAATLGAT
-587 LRPVPGDHCGP
+587 
-598 PPALA
+598 
-603 GALVPVGPVLR
+603 
-614 RGYLGGHPLSLA
+614 LSLA